1 MASLSVSMSAVRCWG
16 ADIANA
22 LMKALP
28 LSTGTDRR
36 FDRKAVRTPCT
47 DDWHFVRFCSLCR
60 MTATRRPSPN
70 SRPVGK
76 ATLSE
81 SLRPPAVRGGPQ
93 VPGDENRRRW
103 VLLRVATVRGSVT
116 SGISRQFYG
125 SARTFLAPND
135 TKGEGVYEIGA
146 EAARSKCN
154 LLASVACKVA
164 AERGQPVIQRFLHRT
179 RSAIFSRVWQAAM
192 SARKRTASRG

>member
-1 MASLSVSMSAVRCWG
+1 MTVYHRSLHDPMQGLTPIIRYSVSGLASLSLSMSAVRCWG

-36 FDRKAVRTPCT
+36 FNRKAVRTPCT

-70 SRPVGK
+70 RRPIGK

-81 SLRPPAVRGGPQ
+81 SLRPRALLGQPQ
-93 VPGDENRRRW
+93 GFGDENR
-103 VLLRVATVRGSVT
+103 
-116 SGISRQFYG
+116 
-125 SARTFLAPND
+125 
-135 TKGEGVYEIGA
+135 
-146 EAARSKCN
+146 
-154 LLASVACKVA
+154 
-164 AERGQPVIQRFLHRT
+164 HR
-179 RSAIFSRVWQAAM
+179 
-192 SARKRTASRG
+192 